1 MSLVVN
7 KYKILNYE
15 ERAFESFGNILS
27 LKSISYKL
35 YCKRFFKIPRYSYLL
50 SGRCI
55 DYFMQDS
62 FEDKSKLL
70 ELKKFKEKS
79 FSLNFFF
86 DLLTLDEINSV
97 LKLKND

>member
-1 MSLVVN
+1 
-7 KYKILNYE
+7 
-15 ERAFESFGNILS
+15 
-27 LKSISYKL
+27 
-35 YCKRFFKIPRYSYLL
+35 
-50 SGRCI
+50 
-55 DYFMQDS
+55 MQDS